1 MPAETPDPRPHTSTP
16 PSRFPRPVEA
26 AIFDFDETLI
36 DLEPQHTA
44 AYVALC
50 RAMGSDYLEMPEEFR
65 HGSGRRIIDDVRMMR
80 AHFGWPDAE
89 EALLA
94 RRLTLFDEEC
104 RHADLQLLP
113 GADPVLRAL
122 HERGVRMAVT
132 SSAVR
137 SSIEAILER
146 FGLLGCFELIVDGSE
161 VVVGKPD
168 PEAYLVTAARLGVT
182 PPGCVVFED
191 STVGVQAAK
200 AAGMFCVA
208 VRNPQA
214 KTDQDLSPADVEL
227 GSLLDLDVSWF
238 AE

>member
-1 MPAETPDPRPHTSTP
+1 MPP
-16 PSRFPRPVEA
+16 PLFPRPVQA

-50 RAMGSDYLEMPEEFR
+50 RAMGSDYFEMPEEFR

-80 AHFGWPDAE
+80 AHFGWRDSE
-89 EALLA
+89 DALLA

-104 RHADLQLLP
+104 RSADLQLLP
-113 GADPVLRAL
+113 GAEPALRSL
-122 HERGVRMAVT
+122 HARAVRMAVT

-137 SSIEAILER
+137 SSIAAILER
-146 FGLLGCFELIVDGSE
+146 FGLLDCFELIVDGSE

-182 PPGCVVFED
+182 PAGCVVFED

-214 KTDQDLSPADVEL
+214 KTDQDLSPADIEL